1 MKTTLLIGII
11 SLSMLFIA
19 CEDPSANK
27 ARAITTESTASD
39 PSAELVTARVHGE
52 RLAINPES
60 SKVLFT
66 GSKVTGRHEGG
77 FKRFIGTIDLVN
89 ARPEDS
95 RVNVEIETASVFTDT
110 EGLTRHLLT
119 SDFFAV
125 EQYPEASFASKRI
138 VPDAAAGPNNYQV
151 TGDLEFRGVTKSLT
165 FPATITVGENE
176 VAVYAEF
183 SFNRKD
189 FGIVYSGTA
198 DNLIRDN
205 VVITLDLVTPRRR

>member
-1 MKTTLLIGII
+1 MNTSLLIGILST
-11 SLSMLFIA
+11 SLLLNA

-27 ARAITTESTASD
+27 ARAVISQASASD
-39 PSAELVTARVHGE
+39 PSAELVTARVRGE

-60 SKVLFT
+60 SKILFT

-89 ARPEDS
+89 ARPEES
-95 RVNVEIETASVFTDT
+95 RVNVEIETGSVFTDN

-125 EQYPEASFASKRI
+125 EQYPKASFASTRI
-138 VPDAAAGPNNYQV
+138 VPDTAAGPNSYEV
-151 TGDLEFRGVTKSLT
+151 TGDLEFRGVTKSLS
-165 FPATITVGENE
+165 FPATITVGEE
-176 VAVYAEF
+176 DVAVHAEF
-183 SFNRKD
+183 SFNRKN